1 MLHSLTGRPG
11 QVIAILFLVTG
22 ISCSKNNDN
31 PPSKTALLTSSNW
44 KLVAQTYHGDY
55 DGDGTVDAVDYNM
68 YADFEACEKDNFMK
82 FNTDGSG
89 IADEGPSKC
98 DAADPQT
105 ETVEWLFKENETIL
119 KIQQGFIALDFK
131 ILELTSSTLK
141 LEFTDTITGSGDKI
155 TETFS
160 H

>member
-1 MLHSLTGRPG
+1 MFKNLTGLPG
-11 QVIAILFLVTG
+11 QILAVIFLITG
-22 ISCSKNNDN
+22 ISCSKDNDN

-55 DGDGTVDAVDYNM
+55 DGDGTTDPVDYDM
-68 YADFEACEKDNFMK
+68 YADYEACEKDNFMK
-82 FNTDGSG
+82 LNTDGSG
-89 IADEGPSKC
+89 TADEGPSKC
-98 DAADPQT
+98 DDSDPQT
-105 ETVEWLFKENETIL
+105 ESVEWQFKENETIL

-131 ILELTSSTLK
+131 ILELTSTTLK

-155 TETFS
+155 TETFT